1 MSGKAKHLLIKVF
14 GVVFTLFILNVILI
28 FFFPEVYASK
38 FLITLLLTNLF
49 LAIDYLVRPLFFQAG
64 KKDQFKTKTLFLI
77 LFIFACPFLIA
88 FPYLEYS
95 FLLKTVLPLEVTIAF
110 WIIGTIMIM
119 LGGSTIVT
127 SRIILG
133 VQGSLKIGIEENH
146 KLITKGPYQVIRH
159 PIYAGTLFLLLGYSL
174 SFSSIIS
181 SIIILLVLVPLGR
194 GRMALEEKLLTET
207 FGDEYLA
214 YMKRTKRLIPYLY

>member
-1 MSGKAKHLLIKVF
+1 MPVKVKLLLTKIL
-14 GVVFTLFILNVILI
+14 GVVFQVFILNVILI

-38 FLITLLLTNLF
+38 FLVTLLLINLF
-49 LAIDYLVRPLFFQAG
+49 LAIDYVTRPLFLQAG
-64 KKDQFKTKTLFLI
+64 KKDQYKTKTIFLVLFL
-77 LFIFACPFLIA
+77 FACPFLLT

-95 FLLKTVLPLEVTIAF
+95 FLLQPVLPLEVTMAF
-110 WIIGTIMIM
+110 WILSTIMSV
-119 LGGSTIVT
+119 LGGTTLIT

-133 VQGSLKIGIEENH
+133 VQGSLRIGIEENH

-174 SFSSIIS
+174 SYTSIIS
-181 SIIILLVLVPLGR
+181 SIMILLVLIPLGR
-194 GRMALEEKLLTET
+194 GRMALEENLLIQT
-207 FGDEYLA
+207 FGDEYRE